1 MLLSLLAAAA
11 AASLSPAEIVAQAP
25 EAAWRD
31 IAPQD
36 LLVMTLADGG
46 TVTIQ
51 LAPGWAPVHI
61 ANIAAFADA
70 RFWDGAGINRVQD
83 NYVVQWGDATRA
95 APAAVQP
102 KPPAEYQRPLAGT
115 GFRPLGFPDA
125 YARQTGH
132 AGGWPVATDGK
143 GNGWLVHCY
152 GMVGVGRDMSP
163 DTGTGAELYAVIG
176 HAPRHLDRNVAL
188 VGRVVDGIERLSALP
203 RGDGALGVYAD
214 AARHVPIARIR
225 RGDADAGAPAWQ
237 YLSTDS
243 PAFVAYARARANRH
257 DAFFN
262 LPAGG
267 ADVCNVPVPLRR
279 KPAG

>member
-1 MLLSLLAAAA
+1 MLLSLLAATAA
-11 AASLSPAEIVAQAP
+11 AGLSPTDIVAQAP
-25 EAAWRD
+25 AEAWRD
-31 IAPQD
+31 IAPAD

-51 LAPGWAPVHI
+51 LAPGWAPVHV
-61 ANIAAFADA
+61 ANIATFATA

-102 KPPAEYQRPLAGT
+102 TPPAEYQRPLAGT

-176 HAPRHLDRNVAL
+176 HAPRHLDRNIAL
-188 VGRVVDGIERLSALP
+188 VGRVIDGIERLSALP
-203 RGDGALGVYAD
+203 RGTDALGIYAD
-214 AARHVPIARIR
+214 AAQHVPIASIR
-225 RGDADAGAPAWQ
+225 RGDSGTTAPAWQ
-237 YLSTDS
+237 YLATDS
-243 PAFVAYARARANRH
+243 PTFAAYATARANRQ

-267 ADVCNVPVPLRR
+267 ADICNVPVPLRR
-279 KPAG
+279 KPGG